1 MLDQFWCTTWH
12 YSLVMSNS
20 FTNQVSA
27 QIDLWKNNH

>member
-1 MLDQFWCTTWH
+1 
-12 YSLVMSNS
+12 MSNS